1 MSEAYFLGIDN
12 GGSFSKAAIFD
23 AKGNEISVASR
34 KVEVLTPHKGWSE
47 RNALKMWDDTVS
59 AIREAIQRS
68 GVSPVSIIGVGCTG
82 HGNGLYL
89 LDSDGNPLRNAIY
102 SNDERAAGYIRQWKE
117 QGLAQKVL
125 PVTTQSLWAAQPNAL
140 LAWMKDHENELYQRI
155 ASVQMAKDYIRFR
168 LTGEIAAEVTDMSGT
183 SLMNVVSG
191 SYDAELLSMFGIEEA
206 INFLPPLIS
215 STAVAGYVTAIAA
228 RATGLPEGIPVA
240 GGLFDIDACALS
252 SGLIDSDQFSIVAG
266 TWGNNQ
272 YISQKALIDEQ
283 LFMNSCYCIPG
294 WYLILE
300 GSPTSA
306 GNLEWMADRFFT
318 EEKKSIPH
326 FFEWMS
332 QQVGQVQPEESGL
345 IFLPFIYG
353 NHYNDR
359 TKSVIYG
366 MEASTAK
373 AEILRSV
380 FEGVVFSHHAHLERL
395 LSFREKPQTI
405 RLTGGAANSDVWCG
419 MFADCMNIPVEIPRG
434 SELGALGAAMA
445 AAVSAQYYRNLEEA
459 MLQMTAVVKRYEP
472 DQTRHRIYMGKYHRY
487 QQLIQSLSI
496 ISK

>member
-1 MSEAYFLGIDN
+1 MRDVYFLGIDN
-12 GGSFSKAAIFD
+12 GGTFSKAAIFD
-23 AKGNEISVASR
+23 TKGNEISVSSR
-34 KVEVLTPHKGWSE
+34 KVEIIRPHKGLSE
-47 RNALKMWDDTVS
+47 RNALKIWDDTAS
-59 AIREAIQRS
+59 AIHETIFRS
-68 GVSPVSIIGVGCTG
+68 GISPADIIGVGCTG
-82 HGNGLYL
+82 HGNGLYV

-102 SNDERAAGYIRQWKE
+102 SNDERAAGYIHRWKE

-140 LAWMKDHENELYQRI
+140 LAWMKDQEHELYQRI
-155 ASVQMAKDYIRFR
+155 ASVQMVKDYIRFR
-168 LTGEIAAEVTDMSGT
+168 LTGEVAAEITDMSGT

-191 SYDAELLSMFGIEEA
+191 SYDVELLSWYGIAEA
-206 INFLPPLIS
+206 IDFLPPLIS
-215 STAVAGYVTAIAA
+215 STAVAGYVSAA
-228 RATGLPEGIPVA
+228 AAQATGLPEGIPVA
-240 GGLFDIDACALS
+240 GGMFDIDACALS
-252 SGLIDSDQFSIVAG
+252 SGLIDSGPFSIVAG

-306 GNLEWMADRFFT
+306 GNLEWIVDRFFT
-318 EEKKSIPH
+318 DEKKSIPDY
-326 FFEWMS
+326 FEWMS
-332 QQVGQVQPEESGL
+332 QQVEQVRPEESGL

-353 NHYNDR
+353 NHSNDR

-366 MEASTAK
+366 MEVSTTK
-373 AEILRSV
+373 AEVLRSV
-380 FEGVVFSHHAHLERL
+380 FEGVIFSHLTHLERL

-405 RLTGGAANSDVWCG
+405 RITGGAANSDVWCR

-459 MLQMTAVVKRYEP
+459 MLQMTAVEKRYEP
-472 DQTRHRIYMGKYHRY
+472 DQTRHRIYMDKYQKY
-487 QQLIQSLSI
+487 QHLIQSI
-496 ISK
+496 ILQG